1 MKAEILTVGTEIL
14 LGDILNTNTWFL
26 SRELAELG
34 VGIYRHTSVG
44 DNEER
49 LAKAFERALRSCEIV
64 ITTGGLGP
72 TGDDITKEVAAKV
85 LGKELVMHEESL
97 KEIKC
102 FFHNNNRAMHGGNE
116 KQAMF
121 PADAI
126 VLDNPNGTA
135 PGAIMGDGK
144 GRYIIVL
151 PGPPKEMEPM
161 FKNKVRPF
169 IEKLSGQTI
178 KSEILRFTGIG
189 EWELALNVKDLT
201 EKANPSVAPYA
212 KDGECIL
219 RVTAMGSSEREC
231 HEIIKPVAD
240 EIIRRMPDKFY
251 AFGEQTLEEIVPLLL
266 LKYKLTISTAESI
279 TGGLLASTI
288 INCEEGISKSYTEG
302 YVTYSNEAKERD
314 LGVSEF
320 TLAKYGAVSEEVAL
334 QMATGCQAKS
344 GTDIA
349 ISTTGIA
356 GPSSDGT
363 DKPVGLTYVGI
374 YYKGRTYVYKNEF
387 LGRRNMLRRRVV
399 RFALEKLLRLM
410 EEDYGKYVG

>member
-1 MKAEILTVGTEIL
+1 MRAEILTVGTEIL
-14 LGDILNTNTWFL
+14 LGDILNTNTHYL

-49 LAKAFERALRSCEIV
+49 LREALASALASSELV

-85 LGKELVMHEESL
+85 LGKELVVHEDSM
-97 KEIKC
+97 KEIQGY
-102 FFHNNNRAMHGGNE
+102 FHNNPRAMHSGNE

-126 VLDNPNGTA
+126 VLPNPNGTA
-135 PGAIMGDGK
+135 PGAIMGDGA

-161 FKNKVRPF
+161 FGNQVKPF
-169 IEKLSGQTI
+169 IEQLSGKTI
-178 KSEILRFTGIG
+178 RSEVLRFTGIG
-189 EWELALNVKDLT
+189 EWEMASNVKDLT
-201 EKANPSVAPYA
+201 ERENPSVAPYA

-219 RVTAMGSSEREC
+219 RITAMGDSARAC
-231 HEIIKPVAD
+231 HELIKPVAD

-251 AFGEQTLEEIVPLLL
+251 AFGETTLEEIVPLMLL
-266 LKYKLTISTAESI
+266 RHDLTISTAESI

-288 INCEEGISKSYTEG
+288 INCEAGISKAYTEG
-302 YVTYSNEAKERD
+302 FVTYSNESKTRD
-314 LGVSEF
+314 LGVTTLS
-320 TLAKYGAVSEEVAL
+320 LAKYGAVSEAVAL
-334 QMATGCQAKS
+334 EMAEGCQRKS

-356 GPSSDGT
+356 GPASDNT

-374 YYKGRTYVYKNEF
+374 YYKGRSYVYRNEF
-387 LGRRNMLRRRVV
+387 IGRRNTLRRRVV
-399 RFALEKLLRLM
+399 RFALEKLLRLL
-410 EEDYGKYVG
+410 EADYGKYQS